1 VVAWRFFVSIGHAV
15 VNNPRLLAAVTI
27 VFWSFTAFLTRS
39 ISMRAQVA
47 LLVISFSF
55 SFTTLLI
62 YFLFLRPRP
71 APRRFAPLR
80 LSYVLIGPLG
90 YFVYAVALFQS
101 YHAFQSASQTTV
113 LNYTWPLFTVLFTE
127 ALFRHGTPRG
137 LGRGMIEGAGI
148 LIGFLAI
155 LVLATEGRLTT
166 LSFSNVPGVAWG
178 LLAGVSYGLFS
189 AYSST
194 VTREEQST
202 FLLTSVGTS
211 IVLVTVTAA
220 LTGEIRLLGTLAARD
235 ILFPAIWGCVG
246 NGLGYVFWT
255 RANRLAREQGIGAS
269 SIASAMF
276 ILPLT
281 ALVIVALLLG
291 ESQLLRPYFAA
302 SLGLIL
308 LGSALCQKA
317 PVVAAWLS
325 RRQSSPVQGIE

>member
-1 VVAWRFFVSIGHAV
+1 MVAWRFFVSIGHAV

>member
-1 VVAWRFFVSIGHAV
+1 MAFVVPPGYDAA
-15 VNNPRLLAAVTI
+15 VNNPRLLAAITI

-47 LLVISFSF
+47 LLVLSFTF

-62 YFLFLRPRP
+62 YFTLLRPRP
-71 APRRFAPLR
+71 APRRFAR
-80 LSYVLIGPLG
+80 LKVSYLLIGPLG

-101 YHAFQSASQTTV
+101 YHAFDSASQTTV

-127 ALFRHGTPRG
+127 ALFHHGHRRSG
-137 LGRGMIEGAGI
+137 VQRAIEGLGI
-148 LIGFLAI
+148 LIGFLAV

-166 LSFSNVPGVAWG
+166 LDFSNAPGIAWG

-189 AYSST
+189 AFSST
-194 VTREEQST
+194 VSRDEQST

-211 IVLVTVTAA
+211 IVLVTLTAT
-220 LTGEIRLLGTLAARD
+220 LTGEVRLLATLTPRD
-235 ILFPAIWGCVG
+235 VLFPAVWGCVG

-269 SIASAMF
+269 AIASAMF

-291 ESQLLRPYFAA
+291 ENQLLRPHFAA

-317 PVVAAWLS
+317 GSVAGWLGH
-325 RRQSSPVQGIE
+325 RLEPAPECIE